1 MLDNA
6 LPALAIKQLPSIFAG
21 VVAAIGFGEKRADQ
35 PVARA
40 AIGHDLDELDMRQEL
55 PNLDGI
61 DIPASR
67 HAAATAL
74 ASPIGDRLSKD
85 RIGPIVIDHQA
96 PHATPAL
103 T

>member
-61 DIPASR
+61 DIPASG
-67 HAAATAL
+67 HGAATAFV
-74 ASPIGDRLSKD
+74 SPVGERFSEDRV
-85 RIGPIVIDHQA
+85 GPIVVGHQA
-96 PHATPAL
+96 PQATPAL